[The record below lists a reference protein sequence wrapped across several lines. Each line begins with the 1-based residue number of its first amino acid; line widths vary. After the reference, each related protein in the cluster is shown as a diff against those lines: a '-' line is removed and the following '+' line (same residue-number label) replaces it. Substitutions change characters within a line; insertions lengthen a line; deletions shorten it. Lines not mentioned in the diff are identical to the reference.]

1 MAEIP
6 INGEINEATIT
17 DTRGNTFLNR
27 LLNITHGHAVLAVV
41 HRKHMV
47 ELIGLTWQWSQ

>member
-1 MAEIP
+1 MAAIR
-6 INGEINEATIT
+6 INGEINESRIT
-17 DTRGNTFLNR
+17 HTRGNTFLNR
-27 LLNITHGHAVLAVV
+27 LLNATHGHAVLAVV